1 MGQIYLNIYADN
13 EDPQKITKTL
23 TAEGYNLRM
32 GALEDFITLFDLENM
47 EDPQALA
54 KMILSA
60 YNQVKDLL
68 CDVFHGELTPEDW
81 RAVRFTDLLEVITQI
96 GRAVLDQLK
105 ILSRGN
111 ARRA

>member
-32 GALEDFITLFDLENM
+32 GALEDFITLFDLEKM

>member
-13 EDPQKITKTL
+13 EDPQKITKTV

-32 GALEDFITLFDLENM
+32 GALEDFITLFDLEKM

>member
-13 EDPQKITKTL
+13 ENPQKITKTL

-32 GALEDFITLFDLENM
+32 GALEDFIQLFDLEKM
-47 EDPQALA
+47 ENPQELA

>member
-1 MGQIYLNIYADN
+1 MGQIYLNIYADK

-32 GALEDFITLFDLENM
+32 GALEDFITLFDLEKM

-60 YNQVKDLL
+60 YNQVKDIL

-96 GRAVLDQLK
+96 GHAVLDQLK